1 MAKNKTIIKKP
12 KGSGSGNISITIE
25 NNLKTTNPP
34 VNSQPKPV
42 KRRRRRQKATN
53 DEELENSKIDD
64 LLKGGGGGALGP
76 PLKDVSYI
84 RPPSNNFTVW
94 RDTLDSYN
102 TTIPINQAQQMGLI
116 TAPVPPPPPA
126 PPAPPAP
133 PPPPVAPTT
142 VNVTQP
148 AIGNDGSSMREFMLA
163 MAALQNNGYNRR
175 NRIGLQFSDALD
187 DPDFSG
193 MSEAE
198 ANAYIKRMFRKA
210 EGTTPF
216 EDPDPEPEDI
226 DETDQALRDAGVTE
240 AQIDQAKQ
248 IKLAKA
254 NGLKHG
260 KENKIPSGKY
270 MNMQEY
276 KDAYAKGLEYV
287 KKQEEEAQKREEARQ
302 QKDYDT
308 GFKAGKAGKKNR
320 FTRNTEYTQGF
331 TDGVAEKAAEDA
343 AAASPAASGLAS
355 SLAGAGP

>member
-1 MAKNKTIIKKP
+1 M
-12 KGSGSGNISITIE
+12 
-25 NNLKTTNPP
+25 P
-34 VNSQPKPV
+34 VNS
-42 KRRRRRQKATN
+42 
-53 DEELENSKIDD
+53 
-64 LLKGGGGGALGP
+64 GALGP

-84 RPPSNNFTVW
+84 KPPSNNFTVW

-116 TAPVPPPPPA
+116 TAPVPP
-126 PPAPPAP
+126 AP
-133 PPPPVAPTT
+133 PPPPAIPPTM

-148 AIGNDGSSMREFMLA
+148 TIGNDGSSMREFMLA
-163 MAALQNNGYNRR
+163 MTALQNNGNRNAR
-175 NRIGLQFSDALD
+175 RGFQLSDALD

-198 ANAYIKRMFRKA
+198 ANAYIKRIFRKA
-210 EGTTPF
+210 EGTSQF

-240 AQIDQAKQ
+240 AQIDKAKQ
-248 IKLAKA
+248 IKNAKA

-287 KKQEEEAQKREEARQ
+287 QKQEEEAQKREEARQ
-302 QKDYDT
+302 QKDYDS
-308 GFKAGKAGKKNR
+308 GKKAGKAGKTNR
-320 FTRNTEYTQGF
+320 YKRNIQYTQGF
-331 TDGVAEKAAEDA
+331 TKGVAEKAAEDA
-343 AAASPAASGLAS
+343 AAASPVASGS
-355 SLAGAGP
+355 VAGSTGPGP

>member
-34 VNSQPKPV
+34 PAPV
-42 KRRRRRQKATN
+42 KIKRQKRAVREELE
-53 DEELENSKIDD
+53 EELENSKIDD
-64 LLKGGGGGALGP
+64 MLKGGGGGV

-116 TAPVPPPPPA
+116 TAPVPPA

-133 PPPPVAPTT
+133 PLPPVAPTT

-210 EGTTPF
+210 EGTSQF

-276 KDAYAKGLEYV
+276 KDAYEKGLEYV
-287 KKQEEEAQKREEARQ
+287 QKQEEEAQKREEARQ
-302 QKDYDT
+302 QKDYDS
-308 GFKAGKAGKKNR
+308 GKKAGKAGKTNR
-320 FTRNTEYTQGF
+320 YKRNIEYTQGF

-343 AAASPAASGLAS
+343 AAASPAASGPV
-355 SLAGAGP
+355 AGSAGPGP